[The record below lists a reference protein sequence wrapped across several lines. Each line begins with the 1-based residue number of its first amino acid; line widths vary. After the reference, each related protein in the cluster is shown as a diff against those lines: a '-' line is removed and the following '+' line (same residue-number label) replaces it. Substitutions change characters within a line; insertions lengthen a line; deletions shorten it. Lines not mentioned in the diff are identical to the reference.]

1 MEGFFNSNNDAY
13 KDFQESPLIPNTSYS
28 NPPRVFGSYAPD
40 GTLLPATFNTNFRPE
55 QSDYGFGDFEYPD
68 QGDHDSAESKRRRIA
83 RACDMCRKKKI
94 KCDGKQPCGH
104 CQSYKI
110 DCAFTF
116 TEKKRAQPKGAKY
129 IESLENRLGRMEHLL
144 RLTGILG
151 ANEGGNT
158 DLGVLEQRL
167 SEKANSIRASV
178 SPVSDHRRALGRGS
192 HSGSGAGASPLGQ
205 DHSPSP
211 KTSTVASPRTSMA
224 VGEEQDTEDK
234 DDDGGLA
241 ELMDSLITNDR
252 GETRYIGSS
261 SGVSIFSPRGLKWVT
276 EKSGDSAFERMFAS
290 VAPMTWYHW
299 RVCYV

>member
-1 MEGFFNSNNDAY
+1 
-13 KDFQESPLIPNTSYS
+13 
-28 NPPRVFGSYAPD
+28 
-40 GTLLPATFNTNFRPE
+40 
-55 QSDYGFGDFEYPD
+55 
-68 QGDHDSAESKRRRIA
+68 
-83 RACDMCRKKKI
+83 MCRKKKI

-104 CQSYKI
+104 CQSYKTE
-110 DCAFTF
+110 CAFTF

-151 ANEGGNT
+151 ADEGGNT

-192 HSGSGAGASPLGQ
+192 RTGSGAGASPLGQ

-211 KTSTVASPRTSMA
+211 RTSTVTSPRPSTA
-224 VGEEQDTEDK
+224 VEDQETETKK
-234 DDDGGLA
+234 DDEELA
-241 ELMDSLITNDR
+241 ELMDSLITNDQ

-276 EKSGDSAFERMFAS
+276 EKSGDSAFEKMFTS
-290 VAPMTWYHW
+290 VAPTTWYHW
-299 RVCYV
+299 RV